1 MGVTVELPLW
11 LVVLALLLAAVAAL
25 DRVLMPSARWFVRSR
40 MERLVAR
47 LNARLER
54 PIEPF
59 KLMAR
64 QDMIVRLVHDPK
76 VMAAVVEQAHASGVP
91 ESVALQE
98 ARVYA
103 REIVPGF
110 SALLYFGVAARLAR
124 WLSRALYRVRIG
136 KVDAAL
142 AHIDRQSTVIFVMNH
157 RSNMDYVL
165 VTWLVADRGAL
176 SYAVGEW
183 ARIWPLSRLIRAMGA
198 YFIRRKSRN
207 VLYRRVLARYVQMA
221 TAEGA
226 TQAVFPEGGLSLDG
240 RVGAAKMGLLGYVVA
255 GFDPAGR
262 DVVFVPVAIAYDR
275 VLEDRLLVEAG
286 QTGVRKFRASKL
298 AIAGFIARN
307 GWRMIRGRF
316 AGFGAAAVAF
326 GAPVSL
332 RDYLARPGASTEG
345 LGAVL
350 MAEVAQ
356 SLPILPVPLVAAVVA
371 AGPVLR
377 ADLGLRLAETV
388 ARLQALGAVLKLPP
402 AGADAA
408 LAQGLAALTARGIL
422 RDGPLGLEPDPGHAA
437 LLAFYAAPVLQ
448 RLEAGVET
456 QPIQVPEV
464 AAEA

>member
-1 MGVTVELPLW
+1 MGATVELPLW

-25 DRVLMPSARWFVRSR
+25 DRILMPSARWFLRRR

-47 LNARLER
+47 LNTRLDR

-76 VMAAVVEQAHASGVP
+76 VMEAVVEQAHLSGVP
-91 ESVALQE
+91 ETVVLQE
-98 ARVYA
+98 ARAYA

-110 SALLYFGVAARLAR
+110 SASLYFGVAARLAR
-124 WLSRALYRVRIG
+124 WLSRTLYRVRIG

-142 AHIDRQSTVIFVMNH
+142 EHIDRKATVIFVMNH

-165 VTWLVADRGAL
+165 VTWLVAERGAL

-183 ARIWPLSRLIRAMGA
+183 ARVWPLSRLIRAMGA

-207 VLYRRVLARYVQMA
+207 VLYRRVLARYVQIA
-221 TAEGA
+221 TAEGM

-240 RVGAAKMGLLGYVVA
+240 RVGAAKMGILGYIVA
-255 GFDPAGR
+255 GYDPTGC

-286 QTGVRKFRASKL
+286 RTGVRKFRAGKL

-307 GWRMIRGRF
+307 GWRMLRGRF
-316 AGFGAAAVAF
+316 ADFGSAAVAF

-371 AGPVLR
+371 GGPVLR
-377 ADLGLRLAETV
+377 SELGLRLAELV
-388 ARLQALGAVLKLPP
+388 ARLQVLGAVLKLPP
-402 AGADAA
+402 AGLDAA
-408 LAQGLAALTARGIL
+408 LTQGLAALEARGIL
-422 RDGPLGLEPDPGHAA
+422 RSGPLGLEPDPAKAA

-456 QPIQVPEV
+456 QPMQVPEV
-464 AAEA
+464 AADA